1 MRACV
6 IKPVATSAP
15 RLSRRRINEG
25 GWESPGRNARGRD
38 SGKETGMVV
47 RACVCVC
54 VVQGWQGRLRDH
66 EGWFRRRRWV
76 NANPRED
83 TRWALRELTRESRVT
98 ANETHRKWEG
108 GREESW
114 ADVETVG
121 REKNMDAYLADL
133 SWFLPFSSWNNLWR
147 FPESIRL
154 LHSDRETIRRRKN
167 NE

>member
-54 VVQGWQGRLRDH
+54 VLYRVGRGGCGTTKGD
-66 EGWFRRRRWV
+66 
-76 NANPRED
+76 
-83 TRWALRELTRESRVT
+83 S
-98 ANETHRKWEG
+98 EG
-108 GREESW
+108 GGGLMR
-114 ADVETVG
+114 
-121 REKNMDAYLADL
+121 
-133 SWFLPFSSWNNLWR
+133 
-147 FPESIRL
+147 IRARTPAEPCG
-154 LHSDRETIRRRKN
+154 S
-167 NE
+167 